1 MKKINGYYFL
11 FVILLCFSAQTTLA
25 QTKLYVPRN
34 ILKAY
39 EKGTRS
45 FDGKPGKNYWVNSSD
60 YKITA
65 EIFPD
70 TRTLKGKETITYYNN
85 SPDSLNSFV
94 FRLYHDNMKK
104 GSGRNFAVHPSDVTE
119 GIKLDTIII
128 NGVGVN
134 FKSKDYTVR
143 RSSTN
148 LFITKFPHKI
158 APGSSAKIEIEW
170 QQPPIPKET
179 RIRMG
184 AYTDSTFFFAYWY
197 PQISVYDDIDGW
209 DEQEYGG
216 QVEFYNDIGNF
227 DVELTAPGDFLIW
240 ATGLIQN
247 LKEII
252 QPKIL
257 ERYVQAQTSDST
269 VKIVE
274 QEDYNNKSV
283 FIEKE
288 KHTWHFKAENVP
300 DFTFGMA
307 KNYLWN
313 GTSTVVDS
321 KTGRRVFTDAVNPPG
336 RKFDEETP
344 SIAQLSLKYFSYEWP
359 GIPFPYPKITIFNGE
374 QNWGGGMESPMMCND
389 GTYHTRGGHVGV
401 TVHEMSHTYFP
412 FYMGINERKYAWMD
426 EGWAVFLTFD
436 LVKRLT
442 PEEDEMP
449 GTIKALN
456 RHLGN
461 EYMMPL
467 VSLSHSVTTSGT
479 GVMFYQQPG
488 IAYLI
493 LKDFLGEDM
502 FKKCLHEYMNN
513 WNGKHPIPYDF
524 FFTFD
529 NVSGQDLSWFWNPWF
544 FERGFPDLSV
554 KGINEG
560 NNIVIEKI
568 GSYPVPIDLKIIYSD
583 GSEEIIHRIAS
594 VWKNGNSEH
603 NINVG
608 GNKEIKKVEIL
619 TLLGPDVNPKN
630 NVYEIK

>member
-1 MKKINGYYFL
+1 MKNKHYSYLMIAMT
-11 FVILLCFSAQTTLA
+11 LLCFYTTLQA
-25 QTKLYVPRN
+25 QPSLFVPRN
-34 ILKAY
+34 VLKAY

-45 FDGKPGKNYWVNSSD
+45 FDGKPGEKYWVNSSD
-60 YKITA
+60 YKIKA
-65 EIFPD
+65 EIFPE
-70 TRTLKGKETITYYNN
+70 TRTLKGKEIITYFNN
-85 SPDSLNSFV
+85 SPDTLNSFV

-104 GSGRNFAVHPSDVTE
+104 GSGRNFAAHPSDITD

-128 NGVGVN
+128 NGVGVD
-134 FKSKDYTVR
+134 FKSKDYGVR

-148 LFITKFPHKI
+148 LFITKFPQKI

-209 DEQEYGG
+209 DSQEYGG

-227 DVELTAPGDFLIW
+227 DVELTAPNNYLIW

-247 LKEII
+247 LKDIL
-252 QPKIL
+252 QPEIL
-257 ERYVQAQTSDST
+257 ERYLKAQSSDST
-269 VKIVE
+269 IKIVDA
-274 QEDYNNKSV
+274 EDYKNNAV

-307 KNYLWN
+307 KNYLWS
-313 GTSTVVDS
+313 GTSAVVDN
-321 KTGRRVFTDAVNPPG
+321 KTGRRVFTDAANLPG

-344 SIAQLSLKYFSYEWP
+344 SIAQLSLKYFSFEWP
-359 GIPFPYPKITIFNGE
+359 GVPFPYPKITIFNGE

-412 FYMGINERKYAWMD
+412 FYMGTNERKYAWMD

-436 LVKRLT
+436 VVKRLT
-442 PEEDEMP
+442 PEEDELP
-449 GTIKALN
+449 KTINALN

-461 EYMMPL
+461 EYMMP
-467 VSLSHSVTTSGT
+467 VVTLSHSATTSGA
-479 GVMFYQQPG
+479 GIMLYQQPG

-493 LKDFLGEDM
+493 LKDFLGDDL
-502 FKKCLHEYMNN
+502 FGKCLREYMNR

-529 NVSGQDLSWFWNPWF
+529 NVSGQDLSWFWKPWF
-544 FERGFPDLSV
+544 FEQGYPDVSI
-554 KGINEG
+554 KEIKPGNE
-560 NNIVIEKI
+560 IVIEKI
-568 GSYPVPIDLKIIYSD
+568 GSYPIPVDIKIIYED
-583 GSEEIIHRIAS
+583 YSEEVIHKTAAI
-594 VWKNGNSEH
+594 WKNGENEYL
-603 NINVG
+603 ING
-608 GNKEIKKVEIL
+608 DKSKKIKKTEIM
-619 TLLGPDVNPKN
+619 TLLGPDVNSQN
-630 NVYEIK
+630 NIYEIK